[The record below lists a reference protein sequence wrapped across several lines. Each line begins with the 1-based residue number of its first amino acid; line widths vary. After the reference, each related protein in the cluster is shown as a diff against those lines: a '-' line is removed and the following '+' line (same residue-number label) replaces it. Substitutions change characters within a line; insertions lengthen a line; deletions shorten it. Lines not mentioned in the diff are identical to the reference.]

1 MSPVN
6 GWNKK
11 HSSKKA
17 VPRIYTLEKRVFAVG
32 TFKGLR
38 MVFFFLD
45 KVKKGVVYFGL
56 FEPSLHF

>member
-17 VPRIYTLEKRVFAVG
+17 VPRIYTLEKRVFAVS

-38 MVFFFLD
+38 VVFFFGQSE
-45 KVKKGVVYFGL
+45 KGCGILWSV
-56 FEPSLHF
+56 

>member
-1 MSPVN
+1 MSAVN

-38 MVFFFLD
+38 VAFFLD
-45 KVKKGVVYFGL
+45 KVKKSVVYFGP

>member
-1 MSPVN
+1 MSAVN

-38 MVFFFLD
+38 MVFFFWT
-45 KVKKGVVYFGL
+45 K
-56 FEPSLHF
+56 